1 MKIRCYTDCDAAM
14 VITDCIAVVSGG
26 FDPVHSGHIHLFR
39 AAADLFERK
48 IVVLLNSDEWLTRKK
63 GKPFLPVEE
72 RKAILEAMSMVDRVV
87 LFDDS
92 DNSCCDGLERVK
104 QLYPMD
110 TVVFCNGGDRTKENI
125 PEMQV
130 HGIEFEFG
138 VGGENKSNSSSW
150 ILRDALASRTEKRVW
165 GEFADLYTT
174 TGCKVKELV
183 IKPGAGISFQR
194 HFNRS
199 EIWYVRGGEGFVKY
213 SISNP
218 NKTDTIKLFK
228 DDIFVVKK
236 EMWHQ
241 LYNESHEDLIIIE
254 IQYGTETN
262 EEDIERLEYY
272 GNQN

>member
-1 MKIRCYTDCDAAM
+1 M
-14 VITDCIAVVSGG
+14 VITDYIAVVSGG
-26 FDPVHSGHIHLFR
+26 FDPVHSGHINLFR
-39 AAADLFERK
+39 SAYELFDRK
-48 IVVLLNSDEWLTRKK
+48 IVVLLNSDDWLTRKK
-63 GKPFLPVEE
+63 GKPFLPAEE
-72 RKAILEAMSMVDRVV
+72 RKVILEAMSMVDRVI

-104 QLYPMD
+104 ELYPED

-130 HGIEFEFG
+130 AGIDFKFG
-138 VGGENKSNSSSW
+138 IGGENKSNSSSW
-150 ILRDALASRTEKRVW
+150 ILRDAIATHTEDRVW
-165 GEFADLYTT
+165 GKFVDLYTT

-199 EIWYVRGGEGFVKY
+199 EIWYVRSGEGFVKY

-218 NKTDTIKLFK
+218 NKTDTVKLFK
-228 DDIFVVKK
+228 DDIFVVQK

-241 LYNESHEDLIIIE
+241 LYNESNEDLIIVE
-254 IQYGTETN
+254 IQYGVETN
-262 EEDIERLEYY
+262 EQDIERLYYY
-272 GNQN
+272 GH

>member
-1 MKIRCYTDCDAAM
+1 M
-14 VITDCIAVVSGG
+14 VITDYIAVVSGG
-26 FDPVHSGHIHLFR
+26 FDPVHSGHINLFR
-39 AAADLFERK
+39 SAYELFDRK
-48 IVVLLNSDEWLTRKK
+48 IVVLLNSDDWLTRKK
-63 GKPFLPVEE
+63 GKPFLPAEE
-72 RKAILEAMSMVDRVV
+72 RKVILEAMSMVDRVI

-104 QLYPMD
+104 ELYPED

-130 HGIEFEFG
+130 AGIDFKFG
-138 VGGENKSNSSSW
+138 IGGENKSNSSSW
-150 ILRDALASRTEKRVW
+150 ILRDAIATHTEDRVW
-165 GEFADLYTT
+165 GKFVDLYTT

-199 EIWYVRGGEGFVKY
+199 EIWYVRSGEGFVKY

-218 NKTDTIKLFK
+218 NKTDTVKLFK
-228 DDIFVVKK
+228 DDIFVVQK

-241 LYNESHEDLIIIE
+241 LYNESNEDLIIVE

-262 EEDIERLEYY
+262 EQDIERLYYY
-272 GNQN
+272 GH

>member
-1 MKIRCYTDCDAAM
+1 MAIHNK
-14 VITDCIAVVSGG
+14 IAVVSGG
-26 FDPVHSGHIHLFR
+26 FDPVHSGHINLFR
-39 AAADLFERK
+39 SAYELFNRK

-72 RKAILEAMSMVDRVV
+72 RKIIIESMSMVDRVV

-125 PEMQV
+125 PEMRV
-130 HGIEFEFG
+130 EDIEFKFG
-138 VGGENKSNSSSW
+138 IGGENKANSSSW
-150 ILRDALASRTEKRVW
+150 ILRDALATRTEERVW
-165 GEFADLYTT
+165 GKFADLYTT

-183 IKPGAGISFQR
+183 IKPHSGISYQR
-194 HFNRS
+194 HFKRS
-199 EIWYVRGGEGFVKY
+199 EIWYVRSGEGFVRFAPREAHK
-213 SISNP
+213 SE
-218 NKTDTIKLFK
+218 TVKLFK
-228 DDIFVVKK
+228 DDIFVVSKG
-236 EMWHQ
+236 MWHQ

-272 GNQN
+272 EY